1 MENKKLPG
9 KIKTMII
16 GAFTVGGIA
25 VVVWAIFF
33 FKPSVG
39 DNKNRLTI
47 KFANIESIDIGT
59 RVTYAGRPAGE
70 VVAINQIVNARDKS
84 PDDYGRPYSYEVIIA
99 LDSSIQVYNTDL
111 IEIHTSGLLGEKSIA
126 IVPQSFPPG
135 TKPQSVVGGVIYAE
149 SSDPLAG
156 TLKNVSEAAAE
167 ISKTMSNI
175 SSLLEENHEQI
186 GSTIQNLNSTL
197 EEATNLLY
205 QANQIDLIG
214 SFNRAA
220 IDISKLMN
228 NTNQLVDQ
236 IRTSNILEKVDTAST
251 NLVYI
256 TEQIASGKGTL
267 GKLVNDPT
275 LYLDAVGLIDRISTL
290 VYDLNHYGL
299 LFHRNPR
306 WKAHQRARIQAM
318 DALKTPDAFQQ
329 AFKQEMSQIN
339 ESLDKVSN
347 MIEQAEMG
355 DEEII
360 DSNEFKKYFYELL
373 NEVSRLQNLIELYN
387 QKVTD
392 PNS

>member
-1 MENKKLPG
+1 
-9 KIKTMII
+9 MII

>member
-25 VVVWAIFF
+25 VIVWAIFF

-39 DNKNRLTI
+39 DNKNKLTI
-47 KFANIESIDIGT
+47 KFANVESIDVGT

-70 VVAINQIVNARDKS
+70 VIAINQIVNARDKS
-84 PDDYGRPYSYEVIIA
+84 PDEYGRPFSYEVVIA
-99 LDSSIQVYNTDL
+99 LDSSVQVYSTDL

-126 IVPQSFPPG
+126 IVPQTFPPG
-135 TKPQSVVGGVIYAE
+135 AKPQSVVGGVIYAE
-149 SSDPLAG
+149 SADPLAS
-156 TLKNVSEAAAE
+156 TLKNVSDAAAE
-167 ISKTMSNI
+167 ISKTMGNI
-175 SSLLEENHEQI
+175 SSILEENHEQI
-186 GSTIQNLNSTL
+186 GSTIRNLNSAL
-197 EEATNLLY
+197 EEATNLIY
-205 QANQIDLIG
+205 QANQLDVVG

-228 NTNQLVDQ
+228 NTNQLVEQ
-236 IRTSNILEKVDTAST
+236 IRTSNIIEKVDTAST

-256 TEQIASGKGTL
+256 TEQISSGKGTL
-267 GKLVNDPT
+267 GKLINDPT

-290 VYDLNHYGL
+290 IYDLNHYGL
-299 LFHRNPR
+299 LFHRNAR
-306 WKAHQRARIQAM
+306 WKAHQRARVQAM
-318 DALKTPDAFQQ
+318 DSLKTPDAFKQ
-329 AFKQEMSQIN
+329 AFEQEMGQIN
-339 ESLDKVSN
+339 ESLDKVSD

-373 NEVSRLQNLIELYN
+373 NEVNRLQNLIELYN